1 MRFDAPPARS
11 GGAGLLPM
19 INVVFLLLVFLL
31 VAARLE
37 VPDADA
43 PEPPVIAPEG
53 IGAEDIGIPPVV
65 IDRSGEVRWLDAT
78 GAAALGA
85 ASAACARACAGAPLR
100 IVADRRAPAA
110 ALARALAVL
119 RAAGAEGVVLR
130 VLPR

>member
-53 IGAEDIGIPPVV
+53 IEAEDIGIPPVV

-85 ASAACARACAGAPLR
+85 LLR
-100 IVADRRAPAA
+100 
-110 ALARALAVL
+110 LL
-119 RAAGAEGVVLR
+119 
-130 VLPR
+130 